1 MPTSLVVKEFIICSV
16 RPTGGSMQWTATVC
30 EFLSDYLN
38 GAQVKIIVQVCNQN
52 QRYLQNFFQVVCYFN
67 FSLNIF
73 SVQKSPEWSLLR
85 LLFAAGEKMLFLFS
99 AFILLFT
106 GASEQF
112 GYLVWKEHSLR
123 YI

>member
-1 MPTSLVVKEFIICSV
+1 
-16 RPTGGSMQWTATVC
+16 MQWTATVC

-52 QRYLQNFFQVVCYFN
+52 HS

-73 SVQKSPEWSLLR
+73 TVQKSPEWSLLR

-112 GYLVWKEHSLR
+112 GYPVWKEHSLR